1 MEDPAGVSGQSQT
14 FLLQV
19 LDTLPAAAYTCDVTG
34 LITYCNRNAVDVWGR
49 TPRINDPADRFCGSY
64 RLYYSDG
71 RVMPHDEC
79 WMARTLKDQASYNG
93 QEVVI
98 EQPNGA
104 IRWALAHANPMLD
117 AEGRLLGA
125 SNVLVDI
132 TERKRFEEQL
142 AYQAS
147 HDSLTGLANR
157 SKLLESLDQAL
168 ADAERRGEPFA
179 LMILD
184 LDGFKRINDTFG
196 HEAGDAV
203 LMQMRPRLQKVVS
216 RHDLVARLGGDEFGI
231 VLRGADE
238 ARARRVAA
246 AILASIALPMT
257 VGDRRLTVGASLG
270 IATWPN
276 EGRNASDLL
285 RHADMAM
292 YSAKRSRTGLEV
304 YADSQPTTIP
314 HEHSLA
320 CELSRALE
328 QGAMELHY
336 QPIVDLAS
344 WDVVG
349 VEALVRWPHPERSL
363 IHPIDLMPLVESHG
377 LSTQLDQWVFVEA
390 MRQQRAWRDR
400 GLLLELS
407 VNLSI
412 ESLLDDRF
420 LNTMLELIEESPP
433 YRMTVELS
441 ERSVVS
447 DPGRAQQS
455 LDRFRTLGVRVALDD
470 YGTGYSGL
478 DHVKLLTVDE
488 VKLDRSFVRGLP
500 GSTTDARIAEAVL
513 SLSHALGL
521 VVTAEGAE
529 DDEALD
535 WLVAHGCDR
544 VQGFCL
550 SEPLPPDRL
559 VAWLESTDRTTRRSV
574 AEFLLEG

>member
-1 MEDPAGVSGQSQT
+1 MDDPAGSTGQSQT

-64 RLYYSDG
+64 RLYYADG
-71 RVMPHDEC
+71 RLMPHDEC
-79 WMARTLKDQASYNG
+79 WMARTLRDQASYNG

-132 TERKRFEEQL
+132 TERKRIEEQL
-142 AYQAS
+142 AYQAT
-147 HDSLTGLANR
+147 HDALTGLANR
-157 SKLLESLDQAL
+157 SKLLQALEQAL
-168 ADAERRGEPFA
+168 ADAGRRGEPFA
-179 LMILD
+179 LILLD

-196 HEAGDAV
+196 HEAGDEV
-203 LMQMRPRLQKVVS
+203 LGQMRPRLQKVVS
-216 RHDLVARLGGDEFGI
+216 KQDLVARLGGDEFGI
-231 VLRGADE
+231 LLRGADE
-238 ARARRVAA
+238 HRARRVGA
-246 AILASIALPMT
+246 AILASIGLPLT
-257 VGDRRLTVGASLG
+257 VGGRRVTVGASLG
-270 IATWPN
+270 VATWPDR
-276 EGRNASDLL
+276 GRGASELL

-292 YSAKRSRTGLEV
+292 YAAKRSRSGLEV
-304 YADSQPTTIP
+304 YAEARPGPCSD
-314 HEHSLA
+314 ERSLA
-320 CELSRALE
+320 CELAQAIE
-328 QGAMELHY
+328 QGALELHY

-344 WDVVG
+344 WEVVG

-363 IHPIDLMPLVESHG
+363 IHPVDLMPLVESHG
-377 LSTQLDQWVFVEA
+377 LSKHLDHWVFVEA

-400 GLLLELS
+400 GLVLELS
-407 VNLSI
+407 VNLSS

-420 LNTMLELIEESPP
+420 LNTMLEIIEESPP
-433 YRMTVELS
+433 YLMTVELS

-447 DPGRAQQS
+447 DPHRAQQA
-455 LDRFRTLGVRVALDD
+455 LDRFRALGVRVALDD

-488 VKLDRSFVRGLP
+488 VKLDSSFVRGLP
-500 GSTTDARIAEAVL
+500 GSATDARIAEAVL

-529 DDEALD
+529 DEEALD
-535 WLVAHGCDR
+535 WLVEHGCDR

-559 VAWLESTDRTTRRSV
+559 VAWLGTHW
-574 AEFLLEG
+574 